1 MARLGY
7 WICANGVAHT
17 GACNCVTRP
26 PAVDHTLAVTIADHQ
41 RPAVIDGAV
50 VAAAPNVVEGEVV
63 RVIEIEPY
71 PQAFSALGGC
81 TSFTGRYVTDST
93 EIAAIRRRVG
103 GAR

>member
-7 WICANGVAHT
+7 WVCANGVAHT

-26 PAVDHTLAVTIADHQ
+26 PAVGQTLAATISDHQ

-50 VAAAPNVVEGEVV
+50 VAALPNVVDGEVV

-81 TSFTGRYVTDST
+81 TSFTGRYVTEPAEVD
-93 EIAAIRRRVG
+93 AIRRRVG
-103 GAR
+103 GA